1 MAHCTGRIPASFP
14 LPTLQYVLAVPDDAH
29 FEQTV
34 SELPD
39 MLRSM
44 RTRTKLA
51 GQAALAGQSNG
62 GVCGRPGAAA
72 GEGVGRALSW

>member
-51 GQAALAGQSNG
+51 GQAAL
-62 GVCGRPGAAA
+62 
-72 GEGVGRALSW
+72 